1 MYPTPRQPAR
11 GLRYVRLVPATLIF
25 TGLALSVV
33 TPPHLTFTP
42 LFVAPPVLA
51 APVMTLRG
59 TVYTGLAALLASAL
73 LAFTGR
79 TVLTGQEIITFL
91 TVLTA
96 TGLALLINRIVAQR
110 DQWVAS
116 ARGVA
121 EIVQRA
127 VVPEPPNR
135 AGSLL
140 VAARYRAA
148 QRDTLIGGDLYAVRD
163 TPYGVRL
170 LVGDVR
176 GKGLGATEMVSVI
189 LGTFREAAEYEEELG
204 TLCTRLQAAVE
215 REKRTRGAIDPQEE
229 FATAVV
235 VEVPRAPPHELRLIN
250 LGHPPPLLLP
260 GDAPARYLEV
270 SDPQLPLGLMEL
282 SGWTGCPQTFPF
294 PPGAQLLLY
303 TDGVSE
309 ARDGRGVFFDPAL
322 ALDEEEFGNPQELLD
337 RLVSDVLRYTG
348 GRLNDDMAL
357 LAVSRATAGNPGATN
372 R

>member
-1 MYPTPRQPAR
+1 MYPTPPQPAR
-11 GLRYVRLVPATLIF
+11 GLRYVRLVPSVLILA
-25 TGLALSVV
+25 GLALSAV

-51 APVMTLRG
+51 APVMSFRG
-59 TVYTGLAALLASAL
+59 TLYTGLAAMLAAAL
-73 LAFTGR
+73 LLFTGR
-79 TVLTGQEIITFL
+79 AAVTGQEIVTIL
-91 TVLTA
+91 TVFTVS
-96 TGLALLINRIVAQR
+96 GLALLINRVVAQR

-121 EIVQRA
+121 EIVQRS
-127 VVPEPPNR
+127 VVPEPPGR
-135 AGSLL
+135 AGPLL

-148 QRDTLIGGDLYAVRD
+148 QRDTLIGGDLYAVRE
-163 TPYGVRL
+163 TPFGVRL

-204 TLCTRLQAAVE
+204 TLCTRLQAAVD

-229 FATAVV
+229 FATALV

-260 GDAPARYLEV
+260 GGGPAHYLEV
-270 SDPQLPLGLMEL
+270 TDPQLPLGLMDL
-282 SGWTGCPQTFPF
+282 SGWTGCPQTFAF

-309 ARDGRGVFFDPAL
+309 ARDGRGVFFDPAY
-322 ALDEEEFGNPQELLD
+322 ALDAETFRGPEELLD
-337 RLVSDVLRYTG
+337 RLVTEVLRYTG

-357 LAVSRATAGNPGATN
+357 LAVARPTGNHGG
-372 R
+372 

>member
-11 GLRYVRLVPATLIF
+11 GLRYVRLVPAALIF

-215 REKRTRGAIDPQEE
+215 REKRTRGRSIRRRSS
-229 FATAVV
+229 
-235 VEVPRAPPHELRLIN
+235 PRPWWWRC
-250 LGHPPPLLLP
+250 
-260 GDAPARYLEV
+260 R
-270 SDPQLPLGLMEL
+270 
-282 SGWTGCPQTFPF
+282 
-294 PPGAQLLLY
+294 
-303 TDGVSE
+303 
-309 ARDGRGVFFDPAL
+309 GRRRTSCG
-322 ALDEEEFGNPQELLD
+322 
-337 RLVSDVLRYTG
+337 
-348 GRLNDDMAL
+348 
-357 LAVSRATAGNPGATN
+357 
-372 R
+372 